1 MYNLIELPKIK
12 KNSLKNNIKNTLYNN
27 TKESI
32 ILNEFIKENLN
43 NDGSIKYI
51 IKIISYYTK
60 NETNQIIK
68 IKCFELFL
76 ELIKN
81 LSKKY
86 IITNITNILLFLQE
100 NITTFKIHISF
111 EIILS
116 KLNDEIELKI
126 FEILNG
132 FCIINMKKENQ
143 ITKKEALI
151 CYQSLIKNFEN
162 FINNNNKD
170 KIINSFLDTLIQI
183 LLNKNY
189 IFEDRYLLLIIS
201 IDIICLAKEKCENFV
216 ENILYSIIEDLLLN
230 DNIKINVLNII
241 NNIIKFCPN
250 KRKEIKDVIY
260 PNLEKLNND
269 KFTNNMIKRIIYDIN
284 TNIEINKNEDNQI
297 IRVKKAIINRSFNQK
312 KNNERKINKNNK
324 VIINKS
330 FEIDGFNKK
339 KKIKCQIY
347 FKEKYNPINKL
358 NNHLNTDN
366 SLKKENLISST
377 FRKEEDY
384 LNPIKL
390 WYNFDTRNSINEK
403 NKKKNIPQ
411 INFEKTINNHINII
425 NQIKDVTKLDL
436 IMNQI
441 IQLSNNQNIIAEK
454 IISLDKNT
462 QKHILYFEERLNQLE
477 NKDIID
483 EIINK
488 RCRIL
493 YPSNNIN
500 KKVIDFLTI
509 KNNETAIYHLKNI
522 SDFEIELM
530 DNNLI
535 EDVFDKLIFFIQ
547 NKIYIEES
555 VAFIKKL
562 FVKIKKR
569 LNVETIK
576 KLLTSFD
583 LLLASDYKLSE
594 QISFDISLIIS
605 SINIEEI

>member
-1 MYNLIELPKIK
+1 MNH
-12 KNSLKNNIKNTLYNN
+12 
-27 TKESI
+27 
-32 ILNEFIKENLN
+32 
-43 NDGSIKYI
+43 DGSVKYI
-51 IKIISYYTK
+51 IKIISYYSK
-60 NETNQIIK
+60 NENNQIIK
-68 IKCFELFL
+68 IKCFELLL

-81 LSKKY
+81 LSKNH
-86 IITNITNILLFLQE
+86 IIANITNILLFLQE

-111 EIILS
+111 EILLS

-132 FCIINMKKENQ
+132 FCIINMKKPHH
-143 ITKKEALI
+143 ITKKEALL
-151 CYQSLIKNFEN
+151 CYQSLIKNYEN
-162 FINNNNKD
+162 FINNNNKNN
-170 KIINSFLDTLIQI
+170 IINSFLDTLIQI

-189 IFEDRYLLLIIS
+189 NFEDRYLLLIIAN
-201 IDIICLAKEKCENFV
+201 DIICLAKEKCENFV
-216 ENILYSIIEDLLLN
+216 ENILYSVIEDLSLN

-241 NNIIKFCPN
+241 NNIIKFCPG

-284 TNIEINKNEDNQI
+284 TNIEINKNEENQI
-297 IRVKKAIINRSFNQK
+297 ILVKKAKINSSFNQK
-312 KNNERKINKNNK
+312 KNNDRKINKNNK
-324 VIINKS
+324 GIINKS
-330 FEIDGFNKK
+330 FEIDGFKNN

-347 FKEKYNPINKL
+347 VNEKYNPINKL
-358 NNHLNTDN
+358 NKYLNTDN
-366 SLKKENLISST
+366 SLKKENLILST

-403 NKKKNIPQ
+403 KKKNNIPQ
-411 INFEKTINNHINII
+411 INIEKSFNNNHINII
-425 NQIKDVTKLDL
+425 NQIKDETKLDL

-441 IQLSNNQNIIAEK
+441 IKLSNNQNIIAEK

-477 NKDIID
+477 NKDINNELID
-483 EIINK
+483 K

-493 YPSNNIN
+493 YPSNKIN
-500 KKVIDFLTI
+500 KEIIDFLTI
-509 KNNETAIYHLKNI
+509 KNNEIAIYHLKNI
-522 SDFEIELM
+522 SDFEIEIM
-530 DNNLI
+530 DNNLV

-547 NKIYIEES
+547 NKIYVEES
-555 VAFIKKL
+555 VAYIKKL

-576 KLLTSFD
+576 KLLASFE
-583 LLLASDYKLSE
+583 LLLTSDYKLSE

-605 SINIEEI
+605 SINISKI